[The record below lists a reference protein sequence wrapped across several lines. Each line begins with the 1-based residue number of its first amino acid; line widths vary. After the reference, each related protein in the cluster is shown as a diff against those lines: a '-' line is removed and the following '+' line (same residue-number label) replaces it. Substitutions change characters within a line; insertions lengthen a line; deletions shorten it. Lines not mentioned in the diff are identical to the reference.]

1 MTGSQY
7 KNIIQW
13 TLFFHKDLEGA
24 DSMTVVKKILN
35 NLGVAFPNGTLDD
48 VIRILKK
55 KRFLGWRPCSG
66 DDAQKYVNL
75 GVASIAIDSARVII
89 LCPDHKLPNLS
100 DKAELEK
107 RKNENVKHLNELTD
121 KGNDKL
127 LFFTYSYGHK
137 LEEP

>member
-55 KRFLGWRPCSG
+55 KRFLRWSG
-66 DDAQKYVNL
+66 YLVETYH
-75 GVASIAIDSARVII
+75 SIGIQ
-89 LCPDHKLPNLS
+89 
-100 DKAELEK
+100 
-107 RKNENVKHLNELTD
+107 
-121 KGNDKL
+121 
-127 LFFTYSYGHK
+127 
-137 LEEP
+137 